1 MNVFITR
8 KLPDELLQPLRD
20 AGISY
25 TEWTE
30 PNKLLHE
37 ELLQHCKQHDALL
50 GAGGVVV
57 NASLLQECHHLKVI
71 ALMSVGYDNI
81 DIATATKLHI
91 PVSNTPG
98 VLSKATA
105 ETAFLLMLATAR
117 KAFYLHKKILQGDWH
132 SIDPFANLGTDL
144 EGATLGIFG
153 LGSIGYEMAKRCK
166 AVYSMRV
173 IYYNR
178 HQNKKAEEEL
188 DATKVSFEELLQ
200 QSDVLSVHA
209 ALTAETRNTFDKA
222 AFSQM
227 KKSALFINTARGAL
241 HNEQDLI
248 AALNDGVIWGA
259 GLDVTNPEP
268 MDKNNP
274 LLDMPNVAVLPHIG
288 SATVKTRYA
297 MARLAVNNIIAGLLG
312 QQLPQIIN
320 KEVYKSLNG

>member
-20 AGISY
+20 AGIQY
-25 TEWTE
+25 TEWTQ
-30 PNKLLHE
+30 PNRLPQE
-37 ELLQHCKQHDALL
+37 ELIRQCKQHDALL
-50 GAGGVVV
+50 SAGRIDM
-57 NASLLQECHHLKVI
+57 NTHFLQECSHLKVI

-81 DIATATKLHI
+81 DIATATKLGI

-105 ETAFLLMLATAR
+105 ETAFLLMIAAAR
-117 KAFYLHKKILQGDWH
+117 KAFYLHRKITEGAWH
-132 SIDPFANLGTDL
+132 SFDPFSNLGIEL

-166 AVYSMRV
+166 AAYNMNI
-173 IYYNR
+173 IYHNR
-178 HQNKKAEEEL
+178 SANKQAEETL
-188 DATKVSFEELLQ
+188 NAKRVSFEELLQ

-209 ALTAETRNTFDKA
+209 TLTAETTNKFDKT

-227 KKSALFINTARGAL
+227 KKNAIFINTARGAM
-241 HNEQDLI
+241 HNEHDLVE
-248 AALNDGVIWGA
+248 ALQAGTIWGA

-274 LLDMPNVAVLPHIG
+274 LLYMPTVAVLPHIG
-288 SATVKTRYA
+288 SATVKTRYG
-297 MARLAVNNIIAGLLG
+297 MARLAVNNVIAGLSG
-312 QQLPQIIN
+312 QPLPQIVN
-320 KEVYKSLNG
+320 KAVYER

>member
-8 KLPDELLQPLRD
+8 KLPNELLQSLRD

-30 PNKLLHE
+30 QHRLPQE
-37 ELLQHCKQHDALL
+37 ELIRQCKQHDAMLS
-50 GAGGVVV
+50 AGRIDM
-57 NASLLQECHHLKVI
+57 NTHFLNECSNLKVI

-81 DIATATKLHI
+81 DIATATRLGI

-105 ETAFLLMLATAR
+105 EAAFLLMIAAAR
-117 KAFYLHKKILQGDWH
+117 KAFYLHHKIIEGEWH
-132 SIDPFANLGTDL
+132 SFDPFADLGIDL
-144 EGATLGIFG
+144 QGATLGIFG

-166 AVYSMRV
+166 SAYDMNI
-173 IYYNR
+173 IYHNR
-178 HQNKKAEEEL
+178 SSNKEAEEEL
-188 DATKVSFEELLQ
+188 GAVKVSFEELLQ
-200 QSDVLSVHA
+200 QSDVLSIHA
-209 ALTAETRNTFDKA
+209 ALTAETKNKFDKT

-227 KKSALFINTARGAL
+227 KKSAIFINTARGAM

-248 AALNDGVIWGA
+248 AAIETRTIWGA

-274 LLDMPNVAVLPHIG
+274 LLFMPTVAVLPHIG
-288 SATVKTRYA
+288 SATVKTRFG
-297 MARLAVNNIIAGLLG
+297 MARLAVNNVIAGLRG

-320 KEVYKSLNG
+320 KEVYGQQ

>member
-25 TEWTE
+25 TEWAE
-30 PNKLLHE
+30 
-37 ELLQHCKQHDALL
+37 QHKVPQEDLIHQCRQHDALL
-50 GAGGVVV
+50 GAGGIVM
-57 NASLLQECHHLKVI
+57 NATFLNECSHLKVI
-71 ALMSVGYDNI
+71 ALMSVGYDNV
-81 DIATATKLHI
+81 DIATATKLGI

-105 ETAFLLMLATAR
+105 ETAFLLMIASAR
-117 KAFYLHKKILQGDWH
+117 KAFYLHRKIILGEWH
-132 SIDPFANLGTDL
+132 SFDPFTNLGIEL

-166 AVYSMRV
+166 AAYSMNI
-173 IYYNR
+173 IYHNR
-178 HQNKKAEEEL
+178 SSNRKAEEEL
-188 DATKVSFEELLQ
+188 GATKVSFEELLQ
-200 QSDVLSVHA
+200 QSDVLSIHA
-209 ALTAETRNTFDKA
+209 ALTAETKNKFDKT

-227 KKSALFINTARGAL
+227 KKNAIFINTARGGL

-248 AALNDGVIWGA
+248 AALQEGTIWGA

-274 LLDMPNVAVLPHIG
+274 LLFMPTVAVLPHIG

-297 MARLAVNNIIAGLLG
+297 MARLAVNNVIAGLRG
-312 QQLPQIIN
+312 EHLPQIVN
-320 KEVYKSLNG
+320 KEVYEQ